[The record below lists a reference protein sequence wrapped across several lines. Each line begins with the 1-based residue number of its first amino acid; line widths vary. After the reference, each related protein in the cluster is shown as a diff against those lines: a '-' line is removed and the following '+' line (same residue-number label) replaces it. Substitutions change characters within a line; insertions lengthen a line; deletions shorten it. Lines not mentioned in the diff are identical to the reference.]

1 MKEETKKIIRLAAS
15 GVLFALGLIL
25 DKTVGLG
32 YYSLLFYIPAY
43 LIAGYDVLWRAVK
56 NLVRGRALD
65 ENLLM
70 MVATVGAFAVGDFP
84 EGAAVMLFY
93 QVGEL
98 FNDMAGGKT
107 PAAAFPRCCPCARI
121 PHAFCA
127 RTERRKRWTPTM

>member
-93 QVGEL
+93 
-98 FNDMAGGKT
+98 
-107 PAAAFPRCCPCARI
+107 
-121 PHAFCA
+121 
-127 RTERRKRWTPTM
+127 

>member
-56 NLVRGRALD
+56 NLVRGS
-65 ENLLM
+65 NLK
-70 MVATVGAFAVGDFP
+70 FSFKKEPDFK
-84 EGAAVMLFY
+84 MIS
-93 QVGEL
+93 QV
-98 FNDMAGGKT
+98 
-107 PAAAFPRCCPCARI
+107 PRNI
-121 PHAFCA
+121 FL
-127 RTERRKRWTPTM
+127 EI

>member
-1 MKEETKKIIRLAAS
+1 MKKETKKIIRLAAS

-70 MVATVGAFAVGDFP
+70 TVATVGAFAVGDFP

-98 FNDMAGGKT
+98 FNDMAVEKS
-107 PAAAFPRCCPCARI
+107 
-121 PHAFCA
+121 
-127 RTERRKRWTPTM
+127 RRSISSVLSMRPDSACVLRADGT